1 MMDSFDELSTR
12 ARHPPAQRLSTGELV
27 YVLLSAPVLL
37 TVRLRLDRPHRGG
50 AGAVAAI
57 S

>member
-1 MMDSFDELSTR
+1 MDSFDELSTR